1 MSLPIHKLGP
11 TVHRMV
17 DAPERVRLRIR
28 EEMTALGVSQRE
40 LAERLHQVTGI
51 VWSQS
56 GVGKVLTGRV
66 ELTVA
71 DVDAMV
77 RALGM
82 SLIEAMRDRGLEFV
96 ADMTPTELRLLSL
109 YRQKAQPFKD
119 AIQILHGMTPVTTVS
134 KLDTPVTKRPKRGR
148 PQNSDLAKKQAK

>member
-1 MSLPIHKLGP
+1 MSLPIHELAP
-11 TVHRMV
+11 RVLRML
-17 DAPERVRLRIR
+17 DAAERVRLRIR

-40 LAERLHQVTGI
+40 LAERLKEVTGV

-82 SLIEAMRDRGLEFV
+82 SLTEAMRDRGLEFV
-96 ADMTPTELRLLSL
+96 AEMTPTELRLLSI
-109 YRQKAQPFKD
+109 YRQKTQAFKD
-119 AIQILHGMTPVTTVS
+119 AIQILHGMTPVAAAP
-134 KLDTPVTKRPKRGR
+134 KLDTPVPKRPKRGR
-148 PQNSDLAKKQAK
+148 PQNSELAKKRIV